1 MNRRQAREKALQ
13 TLFQLDI
20 NDEQL
25 NELINDVEDQ
35 TSFYFQLLR
44 GVSTNY
50 ETIDQ
55 RIIKHLDHW
64 SIDRIALVEKT
75 VLRIAI
81 YELLYIDDI
90 PESVSINEA
99 VELAKKFGDDQS
111 GKFVNGVLSKII

>member
-25 NELINDVEDQ
+25 EELLANAGNK
-35 TSFYFQLLR
+35 TSFYLQLLR
-44 GVSTNY
+44 GVSTHY
-50 ETIDQ
+50 EAIDQ
-55 RIIKHLDHW
+55 KIAQNLDHW

-81 YELLYIDDI
+81 YEILYMDEV
-90 PESVSINEA
+90 PKSVSVNEA
-99 VELAKKFGDDQS
+99 VEIAKKFGDDQS